1 MRAGFAVAN
10 AKTVAFDVNIRV
22 ENHARRS
29 IHLHDESVPVKY
41 DRGYAHHI
49 KRICGECAG
58 SMPARSD
65 GYFDQTPAER
75 SENAFFF
82 IA

>member
-1 MRAGFAVAN
+1 MR
-10 AKTVAFDVNIRV
+10 IILS
-22 ENHARRS
+22 E
-29 IHLHDESVPVKY
+29 
-41 DRGYAHHI
+41 
-49 KRICGECAG
+49 ICGECA
-58 SMPARSD
+58 SSAPARSD